1 MLPDLE
7 RLIQLQEIETRAAAA
22 QKAIAEAPGRIAAL
36 DALLQSATTAL
47 ATAKQS
53 LTDNQNARR
62 SIDKDLI
69 SAQQRQEKYKEQV
82 MAVKTNEQLHA
93 MQHQI
98 KAVGEE
104 VGHHEERVL
113 VNMMEA
119 DEINATIKKAE
130 AALKA
135 AQARMDAERGAIE
148 NEAKAN
154 QAMLEQCATERAT
167 LVAKMD
173 NKGAIETFQRIAK
186 VRGTAVAR
194 AEGERC
200 TVCQVR
206 LRPAVFTEVRKND
219 SLVQC
224 DSCNRILYFVPPS
237 APKAPEASASA
248 LERSRELRDSAK
260 AASGRDGEPQ
270 APAK

>member
-7 RLIQLQEIETRAAAA
+7 RLIQLQDIESRAAVAS
-22 QKAIAEAPGRIAAL
+22 KAIADAPGRIAAL

-47 ATAKQS
+47 AAAKQA
-53 LTDNQNARR
+53 LADNQTKRR

-69 SAQQRQEKYKEQV
+69 ADQQRLEKYKDQV

-93 MQHQI
+93 MQHPM
-98 KAVGEE
+98 KAVEE
-104 VGHHEERVL
+104 ELGQREEQVL
-113 VNMMEA
+113 VNRMEA

-135 AQARMDAERGAIE
+135 AQTKVAAERAAIE
-148 NEAKAN
+148 SETTTHQATVAAMAAARAK
-154 QAMLEQCATERAT
+154 
-167 LVAKMD
+167 LVAAMD
-173 NKGAIETFQRIAK
+173 NKGAVETFQRIAK

-206 LRPAVFTEVRKND
+206 LRPAVFAEVRRND
-219 SLVQC
+219 QIVQC
-224 DSCNRILYFVPPS
+224 DSCNRILYFIP
-237 APKAPEASASA
+237 PKATDAASA
-248 LERSRELRDSAK
+248 
-260 AASGRDGEPQ
+260 
-270 APAK
+270 

>member
-7 RLIQLQEIETRAAAA
+7 RLIQLQEIESKAAVAN
-22 QKAIAEAPGRIAAL
+22 KAIAEAPGRIAAL
-36 DALLQSATTAL
+36 ESLLQSATATL
-47 ATAKQS
+47 AAAKQS
-53 LTDNQNARR
+53 LENNKASRR
-62 SIDKDLI
+62 DIDKDL
-69 SAQQRQEKYKEQV
+69 SAAQQRQEKYKEQV

-104 VGHHEERVL
+104 IGQHEEKVL

-119 DEINATIKKAE
+119 DEINATLKKAE

-135 AQARMDAERGAIE
+135 AQAKMAVERGVIE
-148 NEAKAN
+148 GEVTVNKGI
-154 QAMLEQCATERAT
+154 
-167 LVAKMD
+167 VAECTTARNGIIASLD
-173 NKGAIETFQRIAK
+173 NKSVVDTFQRIAK
-186 VRGTAVAR
+186 VRGTALAR

-219 SLVQC
+219 QIVQC
-224 DSCNRILYFVPPS
+224 DSCNRILYFIPQ
-237 APKAPEASASA
+237 APKAPEA
-248 LERSRELRDSAK
+248 
-260 AASGRDGEPQ
+260 PQ
-270 APAK
+270 APAE

>member
-7 RLIQLQEIETRAAAA
+7 RLIQLQEIESRAAVAS
-22 QKAIAEAPGRIAAL
+22 KAIADAPGRIAAL
-36 DALLQSATTAL
+36 DALLQGATTAL
-47 ATAKQS
+47 ATAKQA
-53 LTDNQNARR
+53 LADNQNTRR

-69 SAQQRQEKYKEQV
+69 AAQQRQDKYKEQV

-98 KAVGEE
+98 KAVGDEI
-104 VGHHEERVL
+104 GQHEEKVL
-113 VNMMEA
+113 INMMAA
-119 DEINATIKKAE
+119 DEINATIKKCE

-135 AQARMDAERGAIE
+135 AQAKMAAERGVIE
-148 NEAKAN
+148 SDAKAN
-154 QAMLEQCATERAT
+154 QAMVDQCAAERAA

-173 NKGAIETFQRIAK
+173 NKGAVETFQRIAK

-219 SLVQC
+219 QLVQC
-224 DSCNRILYFVPPS
+224 DSCNRILFFVPPKP
-237 APKAPEASASA
+237 ADAASA
-248 LERSRELRDSAK
+248 
-260 AASGRDGEPQ
+260 
-270 APAK
+270 

>member
-7 RLIQLQEIETRAAAA
+7 RLIQLQEIESKAAVAA
-22 QKAIAEAPGRIAAL
+22 KAIADAPGRIAAL
-36 DALLQSATTAL
+36 DALLQGATAALEHARHAL
-47 ATAKQS
+47 AENK
-53 LTDNQNARR
+53 ARR
-62 SIDKDLI
+62 GMIDKDLA
-69 SAQQRQEKYKEQV
+69 SAQQRQDKYKDQL

-98 KAVGEE
+98 KAVADE

-113 VNMMEA
+113 ISMMEA

-135 AQARMDAERGAIE
+135 AQTKVG
-148 NEAKAN
+148 
-154 QAMLEQCATERAT
+154 TERAAIDADAT
-167 LVAKMD
+167 VQQGVVAECAAARTALVASLAD
-173 NKGAIETFQRIAK
+173 KGLVDTFARIAK

-206 LRPAVFTEVRKND
+206 LRPAVFVNVLKND
-219 SLVQC
+219 QIVQC
-224 DSCNRILYFVPPS
+224 DSCNRILYFIPPKPAEPAS
-237 APKAPEASASA
+237 APS
-248 LERSRELRDSAK
+248 
-260 AASGRDGEPQ
+260 
-270 APAK
+270 